1 MSMRNAN
8 LGEATRNRSRI
19 MLLSLFQAVA
29 CSLSLGGCGGGGGA
43 EGASQPQGV
52 AAPVPAPAPAAFPDQ
67 GTSNA
72 GTPAPTP
79 AATTNGFSFT
89 FTLPSARTTSAG
101 VYAADG
107 SLVRT
112 LWRGQRYA
120 AGTHSAAWDQ
130 RDDGGALLAAG
141 TYTVK
146 VAHHDVQYVWEGAIG
161 NTSARAGAAVL
172 HHSYRGPTSFASI
185 PGGMLYAVGYNEG
198 QSAINGFTLDNT
210 QLNQSPVRIVSSFV
224 SPDMIAADA
233 QRVYWTNTGLGMDKS
248 TFIAANDIAT
258 NAQSVFSAGTPTCL
272 SWMADG
278 KTCYAATDYKSVL
291 DLRADNTNPA
301 TGIAVQRSGNILA
314 VAYGANNEIRLFD
327 KSSGQ
332 LLRTLPVAL
341 NAGTIN
347 QIAMS
352 PSGDLWVV
360 TGNAVVRYTNLGATP
375 LIGTTILS
383 LARPLA
389 IAVDPHDDDA
399 VWIADGATSEQVKR
413 FDRTGA
419 QLQAIGVAGGYGTQT
434 LVAGNR
440 LNFTLSP
447 GQERTTLAIDDNHAV
462 WVLDTAINRMLKFA
476 PDGSLG
482 DQIAYLPCSYTTS
495 TDAGNPTRVFAN
507 FMEYSVD
514 YGKSLN
520 DPKAWTLVRNWLT
533 GVPAN
538 LQVARGGDPIFV
550 SANWGWTGFRTVLT
564 LANGRTYALLGVQD
578 RNAFVELGADGKVRF
593 IQWLRDAGAGE
604 TRIVFYE
611 NGDLGWSSSDG
622 VKQSVLRLSLQGFDA
637 GANPVWAAAP
647 TVLATAPAALS
658 GPADPPLTFTGVVG
672 ARFPETSTGKVVFF
686 NPSVDA
692 GTGFHLGAV
701 VEGGSAWA
709 FQASPSGPLD
719 GLGTFQTS
727 KDDHTLQYGG
737 NLVHALGRDIV
748 YGYHGEYYTDL
759 GNGNFGEA
767 NQFMHFRE
775 DGLFIGQFGVAST
788 RATSA
793 SQPGMSGNAFSSTL
807 LRVGGQA
814 YLYHNDESTFGGVQ
828 RWRLAGIDDIRE
840 LSAVGNA
847 GNSVTALPLN

>member
-1 MSMRNAN
+1 
-8 LGEATRNRSRI
+8 

-29 CSLSLGGCGGGGGA
+29 CTLSLGGCGGGD
-43 EGASQPQGV
+43 GASQPQGV
-52 AAPVPAPAPAAFPDQ
+52 STPATAPAAFPDQ
-67 GTSNA
+67 NPSGVDTSPPA
-72 GTPAPTP
+72 APAPAITRGL
-79 AATTNGFSFT
+79 AFT
-89 FTLPSARTTSAG
+89 FTLPAARTTSAG
-101 VYAADG
+101 VYSSDG
-107 SLVRT
+107 MLVRT
-112 LWRGQRYA
+112 LWRGRRFEAGAHA
-120 AGTHSAAWDQ
+120 ATWDQ
-130 RDDGGALLAAG
+130 RDDGGTLLASG
-141 TYTVK
+141 NYTVK
-146 VAHHDVQYVWEGAIG
+146 VAHHDMQYVWEGAIG

-185 PGGMLYAVGYNEG
+185 PGGMLYAVGYNEA
-198 QSAINGFTLDNT
+198 QSAINGFRLDDT

-224 SPDMIAADA
+224 SPDMIAADG

-248 TFIAANDIAT
+248 TFVAANDIAT
-258 NAQSVFSAGTPTCL
+258 NAQTVFSAGTPTCL
-272 SWMADG
+272 SWMTDG
-278 KTCYAATDYKSVL
+278 KTCYASTDYKSVL
-291 DLRADNTNPA
+291 DLRADNANPA
-301 TGIAVQRSGNILA
+301 TGIAVQKAGTLLA
-314 VAYGANNEIRLFD
+314 VAYGARNEIHLFD
-327 KSSGQ
+327 KNSGQ

-352 PSGDLWVV
+352 PSGDLWVLS
-360 TGNAVVRYTNLGATP
+360 GNAVVRYTNLDATP
-375 LIGTTILS
+375 LVATTILT
-383 LARPLA
+383 LDKPLA
-389 IAVDPHDDDA
+389 IAVDPHDDNA
-399 VWIADGATSEQVKR
+399 VWIADGGSSEQVKR
-413 FDRTGA
+413 FDKAGN
-419 QLQAIGVAGGYGTQT
+419 LVQAIGVAGGYGTRT

-440 LNFTLSP
+440 FNFTLGP

-462 WVLDTAINRMLKFA
+462 WVLDTAVNRMLKFDA
-476 PDGSLG
+476 DGSLG

-507 FMEYSVD
+507 FMEYAVD
-514 YGKSLN
+514 YGKSLS
-520 DPKAWTLVRNWLT
+520 DAGGWKLVRNWLT
-533 GVPAN
+533 AVPAD

-564 LANGRTYALLGVQD
+564 MSNGRTYALLGVGEK
-578 RNAFVELGADGKVRF
+578 NAFVELTADGKVRF

-604 TRIVFYE
+604 TRVVFYE

-622 VKQSVLRLSLQGFDA
+622 LRQSVLRLRLQGFDNA
-637 GANPVWAAAP
+637 ANPVWASTP

-672 ARFPETSTGKVVFF
+672 ARFPQTSTGKVVFF

-692 GTGFHLGAV
+692 ATGFHLGAV
-701 VEGGSAWA
+701 VEGGSAWD
-709 FQASPSGPLD
+709 FEASPSGPLD

-737 NLVHALGRDIV
+737 NLVHALGPDIV

-759 GNGNFGEA
+759 SNGNFGEA

-793 SQPGMSGNAFSSTL
+793 AQPGLSGNAFSSTL
-807 LRVGGQA
+807 LRTGGRT

-828 RWRLAGIDDIRE
+828 RWRLAGIDDIQE
-840 LSAVGNA
+840 LSAVG
-847 GNSVTALPLN
+847 SVGTSVLLN